1 MASLTFAG
9 TPITTAGTFPTVGQP
24 APEFN
29 LIQSDLSHITLAD
42 LKGQKVV
49 FNIFPSIDTP
59 VCALQLKTF
68 TRLVSEVENTA
79 LVFASLD
86 LPFAF
91 GRFCATEN
99 VENAITASDYRH
111 HSLADN
117 YGVKMNDGPLAGLYA
132 RAVLVLDESHQVVY
146 SELVEEVK
154 NEPNYDQAITAL
166 QDV

>member
-29 LIQSDLSHITLAD
+29 LIQSNLSHITLAD

-91 GRFCATEN
+91 GRFCVTEN
-99 VENAITASDYRH
+99 IENAITASDYRH

-154 NEPNYDQAITAL
+154 NEPHYDQAITAL
-166 QDV
+166 QGV